1 MSDVDEFERLMD
13 EALAESMRMAS
24 TRTRVPWTD
33 KPITVLRDVFAQVE
47 ASRTEE
53 QREALTAAMSVMTPE
68 DWIAFA
74 AAMIRPA
81 QPEDLLEDD

>member
-1 MSDVDEFERLMD
+1 MTDADALERLMD
-13 EALAESMRMAS
+13 EAMAESIRMAS

-33 KPITVLRDVFAQVE
+33 APVTMLRDVFMQVE
-47 ASRTEE
+47 ASLTDE
-53 QREALTAAMSVMTPE
+53 QREARTVAMLAMTAE

-81 QPEDLLEDD
+81 QPEDLLVND